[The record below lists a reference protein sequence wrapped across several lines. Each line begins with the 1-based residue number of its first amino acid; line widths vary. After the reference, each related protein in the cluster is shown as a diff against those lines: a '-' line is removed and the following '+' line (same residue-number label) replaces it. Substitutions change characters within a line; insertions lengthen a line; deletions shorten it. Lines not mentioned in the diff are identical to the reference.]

1 MDPQCS
7 SAQLVCGMGAG
18 DVRELDCL
26 LPVLWRDGWVR
37 AYQAIGEQR
46 KHPRQPPQSTGRV
59 PLSKQAA
66 PTVPSSSGICS
77 TAAAVGGGDGGS
89 GDVGWGSTAGASA
102 ARGTRS
108 CCCCLC
114 SWGQQA
120 GREMQQCSGGGGARG
135 QAGGEGLQHIHCH
148 IRERQTRSFQHFS
161 HHPCAPQIR
170 RVQRGPQLPAQC
182 SFCSCRSSIS
192 SRGSG

>member
-1 MDPQCS
+1 MALKLHKSDHHPQKPAPAVACDFNEGKEHPTSGETGGCVRIKQLAS
-7 SAQLVCGMGAG
+7 SGSTQ
-18 DVRELDCL
+18 DS
-26 LPVLWRDGWVR
+26 
-37 AYQAIGEQR
+37 
-46 KHPRQPPQSTGRV
+46 HP
-59 PLSKQAA
+59 KAA

-135 QAGGEGLQHIHCH
+135 QAGGEGLQHIHCLA
-148 IRERQTRSFQHFS
+148 FV
-161 HHPCAPQIR
+161 APQND
-170 RVQRGPQLPAQC
+170 RVV
-182 SFCSCRSSIS
+182 
-192 SRGSG
+192 GS